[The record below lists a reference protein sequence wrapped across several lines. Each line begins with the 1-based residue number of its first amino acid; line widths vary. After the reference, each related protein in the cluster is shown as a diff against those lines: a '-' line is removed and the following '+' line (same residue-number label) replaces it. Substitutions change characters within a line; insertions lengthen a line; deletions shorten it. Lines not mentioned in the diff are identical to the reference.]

1 MSDNQYFG
9 EYIEPTNEIEYL
21 TSSFIFNAIPRQ
33 QRWLNGGFS
42 THFLLEYWEVFFP
55 MYNRLTLNKKTEIG
69 NNIRFIANELFENL
83 LRYAD
88 LTSNLPVRF
97 SLYFP
102 EDKIWFYMTNPVK
115 AEQVEPFQQFIQRL
129 LTENIDELYVQQV
142 ELSALDESGETS
154 GIGFLTML
162 NDYQAK
168 LAWKFET
175 VAETTLATTLV
186 QLAR

>member
-1 MSDNQYFG
+1 MNDLQYWG
-9 EYIEPTNEIEYL
+9 EYIEPINETEYI
-21 TSSFIFNAIPRQ
+21 TTSFIFNAIPRQ

-42 THFLLEYWEVFFP
+42 TDFLLEYWDVFFP
-55 MYNRLTLNKKTEIG
+55 MHTKLTLNKKVAIG

-83 LRYAD
+83 LHYAD
-88 LTSNLPVRF
+88 LTSTQPVRF

-102 EDKIWFYMTNPVK
+102 EDKIWFYITNPIK
-115 AEQVEPFQQFIQRL
+115 TEQVEPFQQFIHLL
-129 LTENIDELYVQQV
+129 LTENVDELYVQQV

-175 VAETTLATTLV
+175 KTETIMVTTMVEVA
-186 QLAR
+186 R